1 VSDILADL
9 APARPLSPGR
19 YGAARGAPAVKA
31 VRLDLALATL
41 GAGRDASALSQA
53 VEAACGATL
62 PQGPRVATG
71 GAFSFIGIGPGRWT
85 VTAEGTSGEA
95 LLAKLEA
102 AVGTNGSACD
112 QSDGSVVYELSGAK
126 AREALMKMLDIDID
140 PAVFKTGSAAVTR
153 AALIGV
159 TFWQTS
165 EAPVYRF
172 LVARSYDLAFLRAL
186 AESAAE
192 YGFEL
197 V

>member
-1 VSDILADL
+1 VSDILSGL
-9 APARPLSPGR
+9 APDKPLSSGR
-19 YGAARGAPAVKA
+19 YGAFPDAPAVKA

-41 GAGRDASALSQA
+41 GAGRDVSALSQA
-53 VEAACGATL
+53 VEAACGASL
-62 PQGPRVATG
+62 PQGPSVATG
-71 GAFSFIGIGPGRWT
+71 GAFSFVGIGPGRWT
-85 VTAEGTSGEA
+85 VAAEGTSGET

-102 AVGTNGSACD
+102 AAGANGSACD

-126 AREALMKMLDIDID
+126 VREALMKMLEIDID

-172 LVARSYDLAFLRAL
+172 QVARSYGLAFLRAL